1 MAFQLT
7 YNVFTYVCT
16 MQICVF
22 CVYGPT
28 FRKSTTD
35 TPIRLIKT
43 KKVQTFET
51 SKVQK
56 IYDKKREIER

>member
-1 MAFQLT
+1 
-7 YNVFTYVCT
+7 

-28 FRKSTTD
+28 FQKSTTG
-35 TPIRLIKT
+35 THIRLIKT

-51 SKVQK
+51 SKVHK
-56 IYDKKREIER
+56 IYDKKKKIER